1 MVRRSTHRIPCLA
14 RLARALSAG
23 VAALVVLPACGG
35 ASSSARPAASA
46 PGSQPS
52 TAPDISIGDTAVA
65 QGGLDALGGGRN
77 RSNAQLAGANT
88 STLRFDR
95 VDKDSPVKLDGSL
108 REWPARSGAK
118 KVVSGDAS
126 KTAFAV
132 ALQYDDGHV
141 YVGAE
146 VGDAGFVRSSRFGE
160 TEDHAV
166 LSLAFPV
173 VSGGALAAY
182 DVGLFAGEP
191 GESAGVVRFASG
203 ARRGQGVP
211 GSKIVEAPASGGYT
225 FEVSIPWTAFPEGQ
239 RTRIGLRGAVRYIDS
254 DGPNAV
260 RAVLASGDGDA
271 AHAASLSPLLT
282 EPEQAIVEGLLVPKG
297 LLGASPRFDLVADLA
312 GDAMKERITVYDQFL
327 TICGPHYRGGSQ
339 FFYRDLGGELVSLDA
354 RELTGRAKEDLVLQ
368 RKIEIG
374 GSTRQ
379 YFEVWS
385 VVGKTDEPQTTF
397 GHEIAVSSGS
407 NRVTNTVHVSGHDVE
422 VATEP
427 AVGWDVASY
436 REPTNSDVEPVLLPW
451 GAVKSQVFRFD
462 GAKLAKVKEVAQ
474 QPAPGAPGAPAS
486 SAPETFKSALAEARA
501 QEPATPDVTKG
512 KDLSKDVLALYRQD
526 HGVPAGTKPR
536 VDLQVN
542 VANDPRPERVLL
554 IGRDVVVLG
563 PGFKNGAGYAALT
576 LSQFASDEDVKD
588 LSVRDLTGDG
598 AADLVVRGV
607 RHVSAAGSRDP
618 VDTESIFVYEI
629 DSEAITRVFAIETG
643 RELRG
648 KRMRIQGLVQF
659 IPSDDHKSF
668 EIDVRPGIA
677 RGWNKRSY
685 PWAQEQPGGQVEPL
699 LLPWGGIESLRY
711 AWDGSKF
718 SVKN

>member
-1 MVRRSTHRIPCLA
+1 MKRLFPALA
-14 RLARALSAG
+14 ATPPVLAVLATLA
-23 VAALVVLPACGG
+23 LPALPGCGG
-35 ASSSARPAASA
+35 ASSGSSGSKSAANGAAQA
-46 PGSQPS
+46 N
-52 TAPDISIGDTAVA
+52 TVPDISIGDTAVA

-77 RSNAQLAGANT
+77 RANGGGAAA

-95 VDKDSPVKLDGSL
+95 LDRESPVKMDGSL
-108 REWPARSGAK
+108 REWPTRTAAK

-132 ALQYDDGHV
+132 ALQYDDGHI

-166 LSLAFPV
+166 LTLAFPV
-173 VSGGALAAY
+173 GQSGSGGALAAY
-182 DVGLFAGEP
+182 DIGLYAGEP

-211 GSKIVEAPASGGYT
+211 GAKIVEAPASGGYT
-225 FEVSIPWTAFPEGQ
+225 FEVSIPWSAFPEGHA
-239 RTRIGLRGAVRYIDS
+239 TRVGLRGAVRYIDS
-254 DGPNAV
+254 DGPNAI

-271 AHAASLSPLLT
+271 AHAALLSPLLT
-282 EPEQAIVEGLLVPKG
+282 EPEQAIIEGLLVPKN
-297 LLGASPRFDLVADLA
+297 LLGATPRFDLVADVA
-312 GDAMKERITVYDQFL
+312 GDGLKERVTVYDQFL

-339 FFYRDLGGELVSLDA
+339 FFYRDLGGEVVSLDA
-354 RELTGRAKEDLVLQ
+354 RELTGRPKEDLVLQ

-385 VVGKTDEPQTTF
+385 IVGKTDEPQTTF

-407 NRVTNTVHVSGHDVE
+407 NRVTNTVHVSGRDVE
-422 VATEP
+422 VAVEP
-427 AVGWDVASY
+427 AVGWDVGTY
-436 REPTNSDVEPVLLPW
+436 REPTNTDVEPVLLPW

-474 QPAPGAPGAPAS
+474 APAPGAPGAPS
-486 SAPETFKSALAEARA
+486 PPDTFKSTLAEARA
-501 QEPATPDVTKG
+501 QEPATPDVGKG
-512 KDLSKDVLALYRQD
+512 KDLSKDVFALYRQD
-526 HGVPAGTKPR
+526 HSVPPSARPR

-542 VANDPRPERVLL
+542 VANDARPERVVL

-563 PGFKNGAGYAALT
+563 PGFKNGTGYAALT

-607 RHVSAAGSRDP
+607 RHVSAAGSRDT
-618 VDTESIFVYEI
+618 VDSESIFVYEI
-629 DSEAITRVFAIETG
+629 DSETITRVFAIETM
-643 RELRG
+643 REQ
-648 KRMRIQGLVQF
+648 KNKRIQGLVQF

-668 EIDVRPGIA
+668 EIDVRPGLA
-677 RGWNKRSY
+677 RGWTKKTY
-685 PWAQEQPGGQVEPL
+685 PWAQDQPGGQIEPL

-711 AWDGSKF
+711 AWDGAKF
-718 SVKN
+718 SPKP